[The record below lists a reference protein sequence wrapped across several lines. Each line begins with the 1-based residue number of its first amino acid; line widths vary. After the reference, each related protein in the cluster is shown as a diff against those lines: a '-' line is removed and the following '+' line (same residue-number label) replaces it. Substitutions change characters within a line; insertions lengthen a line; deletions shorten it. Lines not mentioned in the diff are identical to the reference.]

1 MTHKFSILVVDDE
14 FIVRDSLSKWF
25 TQDGYKVG
33 VAENAAQA
41 LKLMNEGPWDIIFI
55 DIKMPGMDGLELQKR
70 IKEIDPNAIII
81 IITAFASVDSAVQA
95 LKEGAYD
102 YITKP
107 VDPDYLSHLVKNA
120 LKQKKLTDEN
130 IKLREHVSEL
140 VMSEEFR
147 FKKRIWNSAA
157 IY

>member
-95 LKEGAYD
+95 LKEA
-102 YITKP
+102 
-107 VDPDYLSHLVKNA
+107 
-120 LKQKKLTDEN
+120 
-130 IKLREHVSEL
+130 
-140 VMSEEFR
+140 
-147 FKKRIWNSAA
+147 
-157 IY
+157 